1 MSFDIQQFSGLTEDL
16 CIYGG
21 YSLTMMSNESRGG
34 EFHKH
39 GAAVLMPHGPF
50 CWSAPNIPFIGGKIR
65 SLTFP
70 RGTHRL
76 TVYAYSDL
84 FNIDISV
91 EISRGE
97 CTSITNICAM
107 ALLLFQQNVFLMK
120 IHNHVDSTWLVFK
133 TSPTGMVLYTT
144 NGKCKYNLDA
154 YKRASINIFNYPMYA
169 DDTTLYFNLED
180 IDFVNI
186 NNNINIHLEKIKLE
200 LN

>member
-21 YSLTMMSNESRGG
+21 YSLTMMSNESRGK
-34 EFHKH
+34 EFHEH
-39 GAAVLMPHGPF
+39 GAAVLMPYGPF
-50 CWSAPNIPFIGGKIR
+50 CWSAPNIPFFGGKIR

-107 ALLLFQQNVFLMK
+107 ALLLFQRNVFLMR

-133 TSPTGMVLYTT
+133 TSATGMVCYTIA
-144 NGKCKYNLDA
+144 N
-154 YKRASINIFNYPMYA
+154 ASTILMLI
-169 DDTTLYFNLED
+169 
-180 IDFVNI
+180 V
-186 NNNINIHLEKIKLE
+186 
-200 LN
+200 